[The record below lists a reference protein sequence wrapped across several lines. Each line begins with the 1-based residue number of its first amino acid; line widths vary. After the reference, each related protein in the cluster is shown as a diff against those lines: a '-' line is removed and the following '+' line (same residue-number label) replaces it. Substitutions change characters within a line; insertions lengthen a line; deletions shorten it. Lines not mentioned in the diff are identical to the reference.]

1 MDNKKLGGK
10 FKEMCM
16 IELALSPATKKIL
29 NKKKKTTV
37 RQTGFHEEKKEC
49 IFKVLISHNKWFST
63 YFTKNRGNYKDS
75 YKIEDI
81 IKITLDVYVNKNTKY
96 FYKRFFSLL

>member
-29 NKKKKTTV
+29 NKKKTNCLTNWISW
-37 RQTGFHEEKKEC
+37 RKKRVYFQGADITQQM
-49 IFKVLISHNKWFST
+49 IFYL
-63 YFTKNRGNYKDS
+63 
-75 YKIEDI
+75 
-81 IKITLDVYVNKNTKY
+81 
-96 FYKRFFSLL
+96 FYQE

>member
-29 NKKKKTTV
+29 NKKKTQLSDKLDFMKKKKSVFSRCWYHTTND
-37 RQTGFHEEKKEC
+37 FL
-49 IFKVLISHNKWFST
+49 LILP
-63 YFTKNRGNYKDS
+63 
-75 YKIEDI
+75 KIEGI
-81 IKITLDVYVNKNTKY
+81 TKIVTKGIKITLDVNVKKKSSNKYGPAT
-96 FYKRFFSLL
+96 FVQTM

>member
-29 NKKKKTTV
+29 NKKKK
-37 RQTGFHEEKKEC
+37 QLSDKLDFMKK
-49 IFKVLISHNKWFST
+49 KSVLFEVE
-63 YFTKNRGNYKDS
+63 NR
-75 YKIEDI
+75 
-81 IKITLDVYVNKNTKY
+81 T
-96 FYKRFFSLL
+96 